1 MEDDLKEIAERA
13 ERVAEDSSL
22 LGISLSAA
30 VLAVLVAVAT
40 LLGHRAHTEELLL
53 QTQSSDLWAEY
64 QAKSIRQSTYES
76 LSGVLGVTQTGDT
89 AKTAKLAQDFHD
101 KSVRYEV
108 DKKELKQKANELQLE
123 QRKARHRGNRF
134 DLAEALLEMALVI
147 TSITLLT
154 KKRYFWYFGLL
165 MGVAGVVTAL
175 SAALIM

>member
-22 LGISLSAA
+22 MGISLSAA

-76 LSGVLGVTQTGDT
+76 LSAVLGVTQTGDAT
-89 AKTAKLAQDFHD
+89 KTGKLAQDFHD
-101 KSVRYEV
+101 KSV
-108 DKKELKQKANELQLE
+108 
-123 QRKARHRGNRF
+123 
-134 DLAEALLEMALVI
+134 
-147 TSITLLT
+147 
-154 KKRYFWYFGLL
+154 
-165 MGVAGVVTAL
+165 
-175 SAALIM
+175 